1 MVRPKGLLSKALVTS
16 AAGCILTSGLS
27 RERQAKSPPGN
38 CLASLIYQAMAPCET
53 STNKVA
59 PVQGHALTEPGSS
72 VSGRF
77 VFFCFPVWAWA
88 KIVCISSD
96 GETVIEV

>member
-1 MVRPKGLLSKALVTS
+1 
-16 AAGCILTSGLS
+16 
-27 RERQAKSPPGN
+27 
-38 CLASLIYQAMAPCET
+38 MAPCET

-59 PVQGHALTEPGSS
+59 PVQGHAPTEPGSS